1 VPESRS
7 PRLKIKSLLL
17 GHLCP
22 QYPSSLALLLRPPCW
37 PILRFLVS
45 QNPPAHPREP
55 VADDV
60 AGFRSSG
67 GTKLVTLLDTDDDL
81 QEMVSY
87 RKNVTGVAHTVFIS
101 PKGNARHAPRVKI
114 AIDPPDSLDPRS
126 ETASIGLDGHVVAG
140 EVEPELLR
148 QAQRFVALNRQAL
161 SEYWHYRIDTDELR
175 QRLQSIEE

>member
-1 VPESRS
+1 VPE
-7 PRLKIKSLLL
+7 
-17 GHLCP
+17 
-22 QYPSSLALLLRPPCW
+22 SLALLLRPPCW

-45 QNPPAHPREP
+45 PNSSSGGPAPARPREP

-60 AGFRSSG
+60 AGFRSSS

-126 ETASIGLDGHVVAG
+126 ETASIGLDGHVMAG

-148 QAQRFVALNRQAL
+148 QAQRFVALNRQVL

-175 QRLQSIEE
+175 QRLQSIDSVIDPLEK